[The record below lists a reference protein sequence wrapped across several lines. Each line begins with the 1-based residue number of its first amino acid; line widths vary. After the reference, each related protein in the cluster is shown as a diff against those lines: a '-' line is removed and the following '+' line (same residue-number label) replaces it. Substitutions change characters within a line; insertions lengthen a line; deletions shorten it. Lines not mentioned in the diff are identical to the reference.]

1 MGRDFVWGI
10 FSGVRIYV
18 SGKDYF
24 NDDGEVVLKVGGKV
38 ASRDVRIVGKYVNG
52 GVYVRIN
59 DILDRVVC
67 IHSLAGSDIYGE
79 VKSGEDC

>member
-52 GVYVRIN
+52 GVYVIIDDSVCWTVIRGN
-59 DILDRVVC
+59 GFVVC
-67 IHSLAGSDIYGE
+67 DGVDDE
-79 VKSGEDC
+79 VRM